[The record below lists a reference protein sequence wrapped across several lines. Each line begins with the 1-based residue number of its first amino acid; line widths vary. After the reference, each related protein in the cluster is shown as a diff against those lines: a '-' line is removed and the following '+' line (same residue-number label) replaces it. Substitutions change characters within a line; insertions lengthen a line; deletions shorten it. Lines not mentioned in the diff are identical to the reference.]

1 MQTATQTAN
10 PMPNPFL
17 MMMEPEA
24 VLRAMARSTDLR
36 RLRHH
41 KYRPLDRPWI
51 PLVNVRK
58 TAESLVNGASRAR
71 LDA

>member
-1 MQTATQTAN
+1 MQTATRIAN
-10 PMPNPFL
+10 PVPNPFL
-17 MMMEPEA
+17 LMMEPEA
-24 VLRAMARSTDLR
+24 VLRAMARSSDLR

-51 PLVNVRK
+51 PLVNVSK
-58 TAESLVNGASRAR
+58 TADSLVNGAPRTR